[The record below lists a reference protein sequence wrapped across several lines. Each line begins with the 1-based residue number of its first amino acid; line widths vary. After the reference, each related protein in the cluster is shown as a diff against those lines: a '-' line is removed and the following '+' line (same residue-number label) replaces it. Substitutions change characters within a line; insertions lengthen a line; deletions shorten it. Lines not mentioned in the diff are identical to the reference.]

1 MLVIKIQGEIRT
13 NFITIVFNE
22 ETCLKLERKIWEQDG
37 KILAAK
43 WLNKLKILMHKH

>member
-1 MLVIKIQGEIRT
+1 MFKIVKE
-13 NFITIVFNE
+13 
-22 ETCLKLERKIWEQDG
+22 KWERDG

>member
-1 MLVIKIQGEIRT
+1 MFKIVKE
-13 NFITIVFNE
+13 
-22 ETCLKLERKIWEQDG
+22 KKWEWDG